1 MEVNDKKMIGGT
13 MTIGIGRAL
22 ARRFTAAG
30 RRVAIAHS
38 RGPETLS
45 APAAETGA
53 TALYVKDIISARR
66 RAFPKNYAVLLFEPL
81 FLHAFGLAFLLSIAG
96 TSAARAQTSDEAIYG
111 VTNIDVPPSATSR
124 GIALLKH
131 YRDAALKQPGNH
143 GVDLLQ
149 QVGWPNR
156 FVIYEA
162 WKDQSAYDANEKAA
176 HMSGFCD
183 TLRSISNAP
192 CDRHAYFVVSV
203 GPARVSAGANPIY
216 MMLHLDVFPNQL
228 QTGFVVAK
236 QVAEAARKGE
246 GNLRYDVVSEV
257 STPLNYMTVFAAWQ
271 NRKAFDD
278 YEMSTYARQFRDK
291 VGQLLGSPFDDRL
304 YTPIN

>member
-1 MEVNDKKMIGGT
+1 M
-13 MTIGIGRAL
+13 
-22 ARRFTAAG
+22 
-30 RRVAIAHS
+30 S
-38 RGPETLS
+38 
-45 APAAETGA
+45 
-53 TALYVKDIISARR
+53 R
-66 RAFPKNYAVLLFEPL
+66 RARQAWCV
-81 FLHAFGLAFLLSIAG
+81 IALPALPG
-96 TSAARAQTSDEAIYG
+96 RGAQTAWKS
-111 VTNIDVPPSATSR
+111 
-124 GIALLKH
+124 
-131 YRDAALKQPGNH
+131 

-183 TLRSISNAP
+183 TLRSISVAP

-203 GPARVSAGANPIY
+203 GPARVSAGANPIE
-216 MMLHLDVFPNQL
+216 HDVAPGRFPEPASDR
-228 QTGFVVAK
+228 TVVAK

-257 STPLNYMTVFAAWQ
+257 STPFNYMTVFAAWQ

-278 YEMSTYARQFRDK
+278 RVKCRPTPDSSASK
-291 VGQLLGSPFDDRL
+291 VG
-304 YTPIN
+304 